1 MQAKKKPKNWNLN
14 VSNFFSLFLKVDVAI
29 FSCQLEE
36 EIASNK
42 KKFGR
47 TG

>member
-1 MQAKKKPKNWNLN
+1 
-14 VSNFFSLFLKVDVAI
+14 VDVAI

-42 KKFGR
+42 KKLGEENKGGFYFHF
-47 TG
+47 